1 VRELKGFER
10 IHLKP
15 GEKRTVTFTVSTDD
29 LASYN
34 PQMKLA
40 TDPGAFEA
48 WIAPDSASGQKIDFA
63 VVR

>member
-1 VRELKGFER
+1 
-10 IHLKP
+10 
-15 GEKRTVTFTVSTDD
+15 VTFTVSTDD

>member
-1 VRELKGFER
+1 VRELRGFER

-15 GEKRTVTFTVSTDD
+15 GEKRTVAFNLGTED

-34 PQMKLA
+34 PQMKLV
-40 TDPGAFEA
+40 TEPGAFEA
-48 WIAPDSASGQKIDFA
+48 WIAPDSASGQRMEFA